1 MANAVKAVLDF
12 SNVKE
17 KGAFSRR
24 NLPEGDYV
32 AKITNVDEAESKGG
46 NNQWIF
52 TVEAQGVRGATYP
65 YYCALTEN
73 QLWKIRSL
81 FMAAGINVPKKRV
94 AVDPNKLVGKLI
106 GIELVDDEYNDR
118 INSQI
123 NAVFPKDDVNAGDL
137 PDDEEPDDVEEDDYE
152 EEEEEPA
159 PKPKARKA
167 APKKRPAPEPEED
180 DEELDED
187 DVEEEPAPRKRPAK
201 KAPAKRKPAPVEEDE
216 EDDEDPD
223 EMDIDEI

>member
-1 MANAVKAVLDF
+1 MANATKAVLDF

-17 KGAFSRR
+17 RGAFSRR
-24 NLPEGDYV
+24 NLPEGDYI
-32 AKITNVDEAESKGG
+32 AKITNVEEAESKGG

-94 AVDPNKLVGKLI
+94 AVDPNKLVGKVI

-123 NAVFPKDDVNAGDL
+123 NAVFPKDDVNQGDL
-137 PDDEEPDDVEEDDYE
+137 PDDDEGDEPEDDYE

-159 PKPKARKA
+159 PKPKARA
-167 APKKRPAPEPEED
+167 KKRPAPEPEED

-201 KAPAKRKPAPVEEDE
+201 KAAVKKKPAPVEEDE
-216 EDDEDPD
+216 EDEEDPD
-223 EMDIDEI
+223 EMEIDEI